1 MVTGGGAHLQQT
13 HTKKYLS
20 SIYSSIILHH
30 KSAAAVLVCSGLQPY
45 STAAAQTSTNRTTAV
60 PRMLQLAAVC
70 LKKER
75 AKEKSERTYQV
86 DLLSIP
92 PGYGE
97 KNVVCCTEFIYSEYD
112 SSTAQDRKKSAPSP
126 GDWHTDS
133 CFACVLCVSRY
144 SR

>member
-20 SIYSSIILHH
+20 SIYNSILDH

-45 STAAAQTSTNRTTAV
+45 STAAAQTTTNRTTAV

-75 AKEKSERTYQV
+75 AKEKSERT
-86 DLLSIP
+86 
-92 PGYGE
+92 
-97 KNVVCCTEFIYSEYD
+97 KTF
-112 SSTAQDRKKSAPSP
+112 
-126 GDWHTDS
+126 
-133 CFACVLCVSRY
+133 
-144 SR
+144 